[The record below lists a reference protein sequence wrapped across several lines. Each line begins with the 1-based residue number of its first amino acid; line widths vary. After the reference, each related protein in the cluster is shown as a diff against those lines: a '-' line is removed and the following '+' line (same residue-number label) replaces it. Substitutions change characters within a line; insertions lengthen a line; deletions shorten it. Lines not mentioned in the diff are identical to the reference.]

1 MNVMKTN
8 MIFFNKDQYL
18 WDRRNLTMRNIL
30 KNKLKSFK
38 KSLAKTILDKRSKLI
53 KSLDIN
59 QIKSILFFRDDD
71 KIGDIV
77 VSTLLF
83 REIKKKYPGISI
95 VVLCGKNNREI
106 LKYNNNVNQIYETG
120 KNFFKNILLFRKL
133 KKRNISLAVDFYTF
147 RPRFKRLLMLRIVS
161 AEFLIG
167 FYKDS
172 YNIYD
177 LSIDVNFFNK
187 HISKRYEYLLNILK
201 IEKPD
206 LKYDV
211 TLNFNEENKAFE
223 LVKKCGSKC
232 SIVLNPFAASKH
244 RSFSFNKLKELV
256 GLLENKI
263 DCCLF
268 ILCQG
273 SNKKEMKSLEND
285 RTFIISFKSILES
298 AALIKYAE
306 AVITPDT
313 SIVHIA
319 TAFNKKTVALYL
331 DYSDAYEKIDTIWG
345 PNNPNAI
352 QLSVNTKNKRL
363 KNDIKN
369 IPNMDILN
377 ALQKLL

>member
-1 MNVMKTN
+1 
-8 MIFFNKDQYL
+8 
-18 WDRRNLTMRNIL
+18 MRNIL

-120 KNFFKNILLFRKL
+120 KNFFKNIFLFRKL
-133 KKRNISLAVDFYTF
+133 KKRNINLAVDFYTF
-147 RPRFKRLLMLRIVS
+147 SPRFKRLLMLRIVS

-167 FYKDS
+167 FYKNS

-177 LSIDVNFFNK
+177 LSADVNFFNK
-187 HISKRYEYLLNILK
+187 HISKRYEYLLNMLK

-211 TLNFNEENKAFE
+211 TLSSNEENKAFE
-223 LVKKCGSKC
+223 LVKKCGSRY

-268 ILCQG
+268 ILCQE
-273 SNKKEMKSLEND
+273 SNKKEVKSLEND
-285 RTFIISFKSILES
+285 KTFIISFKSVLES

-331 DYSDAYEKIDTIWG
+331 DYSDTYEKIDTIWG

-363 KNDIKN
+363 KNDIEN